1 MGVVHNFLQ
10 YRPKDPRG
18 CSQVYVRPLC
28 SLMERIWGNDLMLE
42 YLATGSFTWSLPF
55 GKTIRHTEAKK
66 PGCDW
71 LGINYYG
78 RCAITV
84 NPKS

>member
-1 MGVVHNFLQ
+1 M
-10 YRPKDPRG
+10 
-18 CSQVYVRPLC
+18 
-28 SLMERIWGNDLMLE
+28 
-42 YLATGSFTWSLPF
+42 PF
-55 GKTIRHTEAKK
+55 GKTLRHTEAKK

-84 NPKS
+84 NPKSYTVNPKPTGSFTWSMPLGKTLRHTEAKKPGCDWMGINYYGRCALTVNPNP